1 MKLLKFGE
9 AILLGLYPFETIEKK
24 WQATWKEK
32 KIFKTEEEKGN
43 KKIFI
48 LEMFPY
54 PSGNLH
60 MGHVRNYTIGD
71 VVARYHRMKSYNVLH
86 PMGWDAFGMPA
97 ENAAI
102 KYGVHPYEWTVKNIE
117 NMKRQLNS
125 LGISYDWDREVATCF
140 PDYYKWNQWLFL
152 QFYKKGLVYKKK
164 SKVNWCPE
172 CKTVLANEQAEE
184 GRCWRCKSEVE
195 LKELEQWFFKITD
208 YSDELVRDLDVLRG
222 WPQKVKVMQ
231 RNWIGLSEGIMIKFK
246 LSKKVEG
253 YKDDFIEVF
262 TTRADTLGGATF
274 MVVSAE
280 HPIVK
285 NLLESTNNKE
295 LIEFLKDYEKEKIQN
310 RFTVGINDK
319 KGVALNISVVN
330 PLTNEDIPVF
340 ASNYVLMSYGTGAVM
355 GVPAHDSRDFEF
367 AKEKSLPI
375 KYVIKPEDKDT
386 CDESMVYEDEGIVI
400 NSPHISGLKS
410 LDAKKKIVDLFQE
423 EKIAKFAKQIRL
435 RDWLISRQRYWGTP
449 IPIVYCEKCGIVPLS
464 EKDLPVILPT
474 NVEFTGTGG
483 SPLSNIDEFVNVKC
497 PICGSDARRET
508 DTMDTFVDSS
518 WYYLRFCDPK
528 NDTEPFSK
536 EKAKYWMSVD
546 QYIGGVEHAVLHL
559 LYSRFFVK
567 VLRDLR
573 FLEIDEPFSNLLTQ
587 GMVLKDGEK
596 MSKSKGNV
604 VDPEEILSTY
614 GADTA
619 RLFILFASPPE
630 KDLEWSDQGVEGAHR
645 FLSRVWRLFND
656 NLDMIKDTKDLV
668 LDNLTIDEVDIY
680 KKLNKTLLKAG
691 NDIEDKFHFNT
702 SIAAL
707 MEFTNEFSFSLRNK
721 KIRPELVKR
730 IFETFTIILS
740 VFAPHMCEEIWSK
753 MGNKGL
759 ISSQNW
765 PEVDT
770 NYLEDDI
777 CVIAIQINGKLRDK
791 IMVEKDQSEDIIE
804 DMVMSSLRV
813 KKFIEGKN
821 IVKKIYVKNKIF
833 NIVVK

>member
-1 MKLLKFGE
+1 M
-9 AILLGLYPFETIEKK
+9 GLYPFETIEKK
-24 WQATWKEK
+24 WQNVWREK
-32 KIFKTEEEKGN
+32 KAFKTDDEKGN
-43 KKIFI
+43 KKMYI

-71 VVARYHRMKSYNVLH
+71 VVARYYRMKSYNVLH

-102 KYGVHPYEWTVKNIE
+102 KYGVHPYEWTIKNIE

-125 LGISYDWDREVATCF
+125 LGISYDWDREIATCF

-152 QFYKKGLVYKKK
+152 QFYKKGLVYKNK

-195 LKELEQWFFKITD
+195 LKELEQWFFKITN
-208 YSDELVRDLDVLRG
+208 YAEELSRDLDMLDG

-231 RNWIGLSEGIMIKFK
+231 RNWIGLSEGVMIRFK
-246 LSKKVEG
+246 LAEKVEG

-274 MVVSAE
+274 LVVSAE

-285 NLLESTNNKE
+285 SILESKDNNELKE
-295 LIEFLKDYEKEKIQN
+295 FIKEYERERVQN
-310 RFTVGINDK
+310 RFTVGVTEK
-319 KGVALNISVVN
+319 KGVALGIQVIN
-330 PLTNEDIPVF
+330 PLTNEKIQVY
-340 ASNYVLMSYGTGAVM
+340 ASNYVLMGYGTGAVM

-367 AKEKSLPI
+367 AKEKNLPI
-375 KYVIKPEDKDT
+375 KYVIKPESNGFYEEDKA
-386 CDESMVYEDEGIVI
+386 YEEEGIVV
-400 NSPHISGLKS
+400 NSPHISGLRS
-410 LDAKKKIVDLFQE
+410 SDAKKKIVEMFQKE
-423 EKIAKFAKQIRL
+423 QMASFSKQIRL

-449 IPIVYCEKCGIVPLS
+449 IPIIYCEKCGIVPLR
-464 EKDLPVILPT
+464 EEDLPVILPT

-483 SPLSNIDEFVNVKC
+483 SPLSNIDEFIKTKC

-528 NDTEPFSK
+528 NNNEPFSL
-536 EKAKYWMSVD
+536 EKAKFWMSVD

-559 LYSRFFVK
+559 LYSRFFIK
-567 VLRDLR
+567 VLRDLG
-573 FLEIDEPFSNLLTQ
+573 FLNIDEPFSNLLTQ

-596 MSKSKGNV
+596 MSKSKGNI
-604 VDPEEILSTY
+604 VDPEEIISTY

-619 RLFILFASPPE
+619 RLFILFAAPPE

-645 FLSRVWRLFND
+645 FLARIWKLFNE
-656 NLDMIKDTKDLV
+656 NLDSIKNVEASIGSDL
-668 LDNLTIDEVDIY
+668 TEDEVNIY

-691 NDIEDKFHFNT
+691 NDIENKFHFNT

-707 MEFTNEFSFSLRNK
+707 MEFTNDFSYSLRNK
-721 KIRPELVKR
+721 KLRPELIKK

-740 VFAPHMCEEIWSK
+740 VFAPHISEEIWSK
-753 MGNKGL
+753 MGHTDL
-759 ISSQNW
+759 VCFQSW
-765 PEVDT
+765 PEVDPD
-770 NYLEDDI
+770 YLEDDI
-777 CVIAIQINGKLRDK
+777 CTIAIQVNGKLRDK
-791 IMVEKDQSEDIIE
+791 IMVEKDLEEEAITDK
-804 DMVMSSLRV
+804 VMSSLRV
-813 KKFIEGKN
+813 KKFIEGKQ
-821 IVKKIYVKNKIF
+821 ILKKIYVKNKIF

>member
-1 MKLLKFGE
+1 M
-9 AILLGLYPFETIEKK
+9 GLYPFETIEKK
-24 WQATWKEK
+24 WQNVWREK
-32 KIFKTEEEKGN
+32 RAFKTDDEKGN
-43 KKIFI
+43 KKMYI

-71 VVARYHRMKSYNVLH
+71 VVARYYRMKSYNVLH

-102 KYGVHPYEWTVKNIE
+102 KYGVHPYEWTIKNIE

-164 SKVNWCPE
+164 SKVNWCPQ

-195 LKELEQWFFKITD
+195 LKELEQWFFRITN
-208 YSDELVRDLDVLRG
+208 YAEELSKDLDILDG

-231 RNWIGLSEGIMIKFK
+231 RNWIGLSEGVMIKFK
-246 LSKKVEG
+246 LSEKVDG

-274 MVVSAE
+274 LVVSAE

-285 NLLESTNNKE
+285 SILENKNNDELKE
-295 LIEFLKDYEKEKIQN
+295 FIKEYERERIQN
-310 RFTVGINDK
+310 RFTVGVTEK
-319 KGVALNISVVN
+319 KGVALGIQVIN
-330 PLTNEDIPVF
+330 PLTNEKIQVY
-340 ASNYVLMSYGTGAVM
+340 ASNYVLMGYGTGAVM

-367 AKEKSLPI
+367 AKEKNLPI
-375 KYVIKPEDKDT
+375 RYVIRPEGNGFYEEDKA
-386 CDESMVYEDEGIVI
+386 YEEEGIVI

-410 LDAKKKIVDLFQE
+410 SDAKKKIVEMFQ
-423 EKIAKFAKQIRL
+423 KDQMASFSKQIRL

-449 IPIVYCEKCGIVPLS
+449 IPVVYCEKCGIVPLG
-464 EKDLPVILPT
+464 EEDLPVILPT

-483 SPLSNIDEFVNVKC
+483 SPLANIDEFVKTKC

-528 NDTEPFSK
+528 NNDEPFSV
-536 EKAKYWMSVD
+536 EKAKFWMSVD

-567 VLRDLR
+567 VLRDLG
-573 FLEIDEPFSNLLTQ
+573 FLNIDEPFSNLLTQ

-596 MSKSKGNV
+596 MSKSKGNI
-604 VDPEEILSTY
+604 VDPEEIISTY

-619 RLFILFASPPE
+619 RLFILFAAPPE

-645 FLSRVWRLFND
+645 FLARIWKLFNE
-656 NLDMIKDTKDLV
+656 NLERIKNVEASVEEDL
-668 LDNLTIDEVDIY
+668 TEDEVNIY
-680 KKLNKTLLKAG
+680 KKLNKTLLKAS
-691 NDIEDKFHFNT
+691 NDIENKFHFNT

-707 MEFTNEFSFSLRNK
+707 MEFTNEFSYSLRNE
-721 KIRPELVKR
+721 KIRPKLIKK

-740 VFAPHMCEEIWSK
+740 VFAPHISEEIWSR
-753 MGNKGL
+753 MGHTDL
-759 ISSQNW
+759 VCFQNW
-765 PEVDT
+765 PEVDPD
-770 NYLEDDI
+770 YLEDDI
-777 CVIAIQINGKLRDK
+777 CTIAIQVNGKLRDK
-791 IMVEKDQSEDIIE
+791 IMVEKDLEEEAIE
-804 DMVMSSLRV
+804 DKVLSSLRV
-813 KKFIEGKN
+813 KKFIEGKQ
-821 IVKKIYVKNKIF
+821 ILKKIYVKNKIF

>member
-1 MKLLKFGE
+1 MKLLKIGE

-32 KIFKTEEEKGN
+32 KVFKTEEEKGN

-208 YSDELVRDLDVLRG
+208 YSDELVKDLDILRG

-231 RNWIGLSEGIMIKFK
+231 RNWIGLSEGVMIKFK
-246 LSKKVEG
+246 LSEKVEG

-262 TTRADTLGGATF
+262 TTRSDTLGGATF

-285 NLLESTNNKE
+285 NILDSKNNEE

-310 RFTVGINDK
+310 RFTVGVNDK
-319 KGVALNISVVN
+319 KGVSLGITVVN
-330 PLTNEDIPVF
+330 PLTNEDIQVF

-355 GVPAHDSRDFEF
+355 GVPAHDARDFDF
-367 AKEKSLPI
+367 AKEKNLPI

-386 CDESMVYEDEGIVI
+386 CDESSVYEDEGIVV

-410 LDAKKKIVDLFQE
+410 SDAKKKIVEMFQE
-423 EKIAKFAKQIRL
+423 EKIAKFTKQIRL

-449 IPIVYCEKCGIVPLS
+449 IPIVYCEKCGIVPLN
-464 EKDLPVILPT
+464 ENDLPVILPT

-497 PICGSDARRET
+497 PICGSNAKRET

-528 NDTEPFSK
+528 NETEPFSK
-536 EKAKYWMSVD
+536 DKAKYWMSVD

-567 VLRDLR
+567 VLRDLG

-604 VDPEEILSTY
+604 IDPEEILATY

-619 RLFILFASPPE
+619 RLFILFAAPPE
-630 KDLEWSDQGVEGAHR
+630 KDLEWSEQGVEGAHR
-645 FLSRVWRLFND
+645 FLSRVWRLFHD
-656 NLDMIKDTKDLV
+656 NIDIIKDTKALV
-668 LDNLTIDEVDIY
+668 LDDLTKDEVDIY

-721 KIRPELVKR
+721 KIRPELVKK

-740 VFAPHMCEEIWSK
+740 VFAPHMCEEIWSE
-753 MGNKGL
+753 MGNNDL

-791 IMVEKDQSEDIIE
+791 IMVEKDQTEDVIE

-813 KKFIEGKN
+813 KKFIEGKD
-821 IVKKIYVKNKIF
+821 VLKKIYVKNKIF

>member
-1 MKLLKFGE
+1 M
-9 AILLGLYPFETIEKK
+9 GLYPFETIEKK
-24 WQATWKEK
+24 WQNVWRERKA
-32 KIFKTEEEKGN
+32 FKTDDKQGS
-43 KKIFI
+43 KKMYI

-71 VVARYHRMKSYNVLH
+71 VIARYYRMKSYNVLH

-102 KYGVHPYEWTVKNIE
+102 KYGVHPYEWTIKNIA

-125 LGISYDWDREVATCF
+125 LGISYDWDREIATCL

-152 QFYKKGLVYKKK
+152 QFYKKGLVYKGK

-208 YSDELVRDLDVLRG
+208 YAEELSKDLELLDG

-231 RNWIGLSEGIMIKFK
+231 RNWIGLSEGVMIKFK
-246 LSKKVEG
+246 LSEKVRG
-253 YKDDFIEVF
+253 YKEDYIEVF

-274 MVVSAE
+274 LVVSAE

-285 NLLESTNNKE
+285 NILENNKNDE
-295 LIEFLKDYEKEKIQN
+295 LREFIREYEREKVQN
-310 RFTVGINDK
+310 RFTVGITDK
-319 KGVALNISVVN
+319 KGVDLGIYVIN
-330 PLTNEDIPVF
+330 PLTNEKIRVYT
-340 ASNYVLMSYGTGAVM
+340 SNYVLMGYGTGAVM
-355 GVPAHDSRDFEF
+355 GVPAHDSRDFDF
-367 AKEKSLPI
+367 AREKNLPI
-375 KYVIKPEDKDT
+375 RYVIKPEDDASYNTDKA
-386 CDESMVYEDEGIVI
+386 YEEEGIVI

-410 LDAKKKIVDLFQE
+410 SDAKKKIVEMFQE
-423 EKIAKFAKQIRL
+423 KQIARFAKQIRL

-449 IPIVYCEKCGIVPLS
+449 IPVVYCEKCGVVPLR
-464 EKDLPVILPT
+464 EEDLPVILPT

-483 SPLSNIDEFVNVKC
+483 SPLSNIDDFIKVKC
-497 PICGSDARRET
+497 PVCGSDARRET

-528 NDTEPFSK
+528 NDTQPFSL
-536 EKAKYWMSVD
+536 EKAKFWMSVD

-567 VLRDLR
+567 VLRDLG
-573 FLEIDEPFSNLLTQ
+573 LLNVDEPFSNLLTQ

-596 MSKSKGNV
+596 MSKSKGNI
-604 VDPEEILSTY
+604 VDPEEIISTY

-619 RLFILFASPPE
+619 RIFILFAAPPE

-645 FLSRVWRLFND
+645 FLTRVWKLFNE
-656 NLDMIKDTKDLV
+656 NFEYIKDVDSSVGSDL
-668 LDNLTIDEVDIY
+668 NEDEIYIY
-680 KKLNKTLLKAG
+680 KKLNKTLLKAS
-691 NDIEDKFHFNT
+691 NDIENKFHFNT

-707 MEFTNEFSFSLRNK
+707 MEFTNEFSYSLRNK
-721 KIRPELVKR
+721 KIRPEIVKK

-740 VFAPHMCEEIWSK
+740 VFAPHISEEIWSR
-753 MGNKGL
+753 MGHEEL
-759 ISSQNW
+759 ICFQSW
-765 PEVDT
+765 PEVDP

-777 CVIAIQINGKLRDK
+777 CTIAIQVNGKLRDK
-791 IMVEKDQSEDIIE
+791 IMVEKDQEEEVIE
-804 DMVMSSLRV
+804 DKVMSSLRV
-813 KKFIEGKN
+813 KKFIEGKK
-821 IVKKIYVKNKIF
+821 ILKKIYVKNKIF